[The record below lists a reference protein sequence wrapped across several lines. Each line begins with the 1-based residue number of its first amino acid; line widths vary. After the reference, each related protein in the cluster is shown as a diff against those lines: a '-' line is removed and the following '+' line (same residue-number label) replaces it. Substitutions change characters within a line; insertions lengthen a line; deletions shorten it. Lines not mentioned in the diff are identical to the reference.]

1 MKKKLLSKREVELKD
16 LENFQLSIL
25 QKMRKTCSQ
34 ENAKGMVEQSFDK
47 VSAGVNLISQ
57 PSGNTANLG

>member
-1 MKKKLLSKREVELKD
+1 MKKKLLSKREAELKD
-16 LENFQLSIL
+16 LENSQLSIL

-34 ENAKGMVEQSFDK
+34 ANAKGMVEQSFDK

-57 PSGNTANLG
+57 ANGNTANLG